1 MRWKLTKDWRHGY
14 AILGNPIT
22 WGRYAGKR
30 CWGKHYSSPK
40 EHYFFSENK
49 EKNSTPQKQQQKS
62 DTSQVF
68 TSPSSCA
75 WTKISPITE
84 LHSCWFWIQFGND
97 VTLLARTQVNRYP
110 WRYLRHIIISEY
122 VCLVACAFLII
133 YPADQLSALMV
144 PVLVLATQWGIKECR
159 DLWNTSETRIGSPRV
174 LPWAVRWQIQILISC
189 RSVKHISHLPR
200 SLFGNKA
207 LRRKNTAMRLLLRV
221 RRTGTA

>member
-30 CWGKHYSSPK
+30 CWGKHYSSPE

-49 EKNSTPQKQQQKS
+49 EKNSNPQKQQQKS

-97 VTLLARTQVNRYP
+97 VALLARTQVNRYP
-110 WRYLRHIIISEY
+110 WRYLKTHYNFWI
-122 VCLVACAFLII
+122 CLSRGLCILNYLSCWPALSTDGACF
-133 YPADQLSALMV
+133 
-144 PVLVLATQWGIKECR
+144 
-159 DLWNTSETRIGSPRV
+159 RV
-174 LPWAVRWQIQILISC
+174 GHSVGHKGVQ
-189 RSVKHISHLPR
+189 RSVKH
-200 SLFGNKA
+200 K
-207 LRRKNTAMRLLLRV
+207 
-221 RRTGTA
+221 